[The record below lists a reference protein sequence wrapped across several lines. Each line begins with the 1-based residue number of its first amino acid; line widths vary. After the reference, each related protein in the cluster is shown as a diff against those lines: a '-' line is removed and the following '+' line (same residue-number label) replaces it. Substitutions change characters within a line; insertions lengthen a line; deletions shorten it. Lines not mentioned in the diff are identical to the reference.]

1 LVVLNLSLN
10 EALALLNVLLQVS
23 NGLGDKVLLVVGDL
37 TDGEDL
43 LNTVGAELNVSGEEL
58 NTLVSID
65 GGLDESGLNNTLL
78 ALGGL
83 EKAVSETSTS
93 ESHGESG
100 RASSVLGLD
109 NFVATELNSVGKSIK
124 FLLGELLT
132 SLGEEGNNGD
142 TGVTTNDSDVHILG
156 VLALNLRDEAGG
168 TDNIKGGDTEKTLGV
183 VDTVLLEDL
192 SEDGNGRVDGVGDD
206 EEVGLGAVLGAGF
219 SEITDN
225 TSVGVE
231 KIITGHTGLSGDTSR
246 DNNDFRTLKGLLET
260 VILRSEAS
268 NLGVGVDVAQIS
280 SNTGR
285 VDNIVQGEV
294 SDSGVVLEE
303 KGERLANT
311 TSSTENG
318 NLGKVGSG
326 GGEGALNSD
335 GRENTGG
342 SKHSF

>member
-1 LVVLNLSLN
+1 MVVLNLSLN

-100 RASSVLGLD
+100 RASSVLKDIRMQLISFPSYCSLHVSNQKGHIYLGLD

-206 EEVGLGAVLGAGF
+206 EEVGLGAVP
-219 SEITDN
+219 S
-225 TSVGVE
+225 
-231 KIITGHTGLSGDTSR
+231 
-246 DNNDFRTLKGLLET
+246 
-260 VILRSEAS
+260 
-268 NLGVGVDVAQIS
+268 
-280 SNTGR
+280 
-285 VDNIVQGEV
+285 
-294 SDSGVVLEE
+294 
-303 KGERLANT
+303 
-311 TSSTENG
+311 
-318 NLGKVGSG
+318 
-326 GGEGALNSD
+326 
-335 GRENTGG
+335 
-342 SKHSF
+342 